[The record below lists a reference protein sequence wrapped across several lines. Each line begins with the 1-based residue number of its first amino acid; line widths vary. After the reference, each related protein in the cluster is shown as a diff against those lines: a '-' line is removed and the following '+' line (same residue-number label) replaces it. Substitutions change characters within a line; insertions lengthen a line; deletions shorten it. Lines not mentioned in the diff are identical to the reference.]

1 MLGEEKVAFFIA
13 PRTSVRVGRG
23 RMEASWE
30 QWWTPEGRRPAFIPA
45 ALMGGPPCG
54 EWRHCGPFP
63 EMPFGI
69 LSFFFFILILHA
81 ILNAT
86 SRIWNFQMPWKV
98 FTRVERLY
106 RD

>member
-1 MLGEEKVAFFIA
+1 
-13 PRTSVRVGRG
+13 
-23 RMEASWE
+23 
-30 QWWTPEGRRPAFIPA
+30 
-45 ALMGGPPCG
+45 
-54 EWRHCGPFP
+54 
-63 EMPFGI
+63 MPFGI